1 MLGKG
6 GNALTAIL
14 KLREYRVKKNDM
26 VMLAAII
33 AMLIMAV
40 IVLQSFLSISDKK
53 AEYNELDAKCSE
65 QVLINAE
72 MASLLEESDEEY
84 IERVAREKL
93 DMVYPGERVFI
104 NSSGN

>member
-1 MLGKG
+1 M
-6 GNALTAIL
+6 TAIQRI
-14 KLREYRVKKNDM
+14 KGYKVKKFDL
-26 VMLAAII
+26 VLFAGIVAII
-33 AMLIMAV
+33 IMAV

-53 AEYNELDAKCSE
+53 AEYNALDAKCNE
-65 QVLINAE
+65 QILINAE